1 MRRLLLS
8 SALALAITPLPA
20 LAQPYGIN
28 LAWDA
33 CLSEGGVSN
42 RTSTCASNNGTNLL
56 VGSFMPYSESFTFV
70 GIDAQIVIQ
79 SSVPV
84 MPDWWQLGVGAC
96 RANALFANAAFAAL
110 PGQGCSDPFNG
121 QAVAIANYT
130 TPFQGQTDVARL
142 RVVAAMPEPSSVS
155 PGLEYYAF
163 TIAISN
169 TRTTGANACTGCDIA
184 TCIRFQSITLAT
196 NDYTDQILDIPIES
210 TLASFQCGT
219 GAIADPGGI
228 PVCMADP
235 SCITAAGARS
245 WGQIKSLYR

>member
-1 MRRLLLS
+1 MRRLLVFV
-8 SALALAITPLPA
+8 LALAIAPSA
-20 LAQPYGIN
+20 AFAQAYGIN
-28 LAWDA
+28 LAWNA

-56 VGSFMPYSESFTFV
+56 VGSFMPYSESYTFV
-70 GIDAQIVIQ
+70 GIDAQLFIQ

-84 MPDWWQLGVGAC
+84 MPDWWQFSVGAC
-96 RANALFANAAFAAL
+96 RANAFSASAVFGTL

-121 QAVAIANYT
+121 QAVAIANYA

-142 RVVAAMPEPSSVS
+142 RIAAAMAEPSSVS

-163 TIAISN
+163 TVAISN
-169 TRTTGANACTGCDIA
+169 VRTTGANACAGCDVA
-184 TCIRFQSITLAT
+184 TCIRFSSITLVT
-196 NDYTDQILDIPIES
+196 NDYTDQVLDIPIES
-210 TLASFQCGT
+210 TFASFQCGV
-219 GAIADPGGI
+219 GGIADPGGI

-235 SCITAAGARS
+235 SCLTGAGARS